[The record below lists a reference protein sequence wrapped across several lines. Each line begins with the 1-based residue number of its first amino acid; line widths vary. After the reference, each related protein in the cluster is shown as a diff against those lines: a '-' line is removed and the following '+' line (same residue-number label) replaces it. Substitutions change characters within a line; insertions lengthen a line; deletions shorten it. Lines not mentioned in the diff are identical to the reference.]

1 MPTTTPPDPTTT
13 TKTAT
18 TTTAPTTSFYS
29 GYVQQRDDAD
39 DEDDDDDDDNDN
51 DDDDNTIDVLCF
63 CRQRLYDDLCASTK
77 LWQKITNNPV
87 QVPTFQRK
95 GKGRRATAP
104 KEEDSEI
111 EEEDA
116 VLFDDERG
124 CDPRDQGA
132 YACLHGW

>member
-63 CRQRLYDDLCASTK
+63 VDSAFTTICAPLRSAGKRSPTTQSKCPLFSARTKAAGLQR
-77 LWQKITNNPV
+77 P
-87 QVPTFQRK
+87 RK
-95 GKGRRATAP
+95 KTV
-104 KEEDSEI
+104 K
-111 EEEDA
+111 
-116 VLFDDERG
+116 
-124 CDPRDQGA
+124 
-132 YACLHGW
+132 